1 MLSAPAA
8 PLNPLQRNRLMARKR
23 RAAAINDKGIAV
35 VIEEAAP
42 DVLPGQIMVRVHAA
56 SISPGT
62 EMDAV
67 RYARGDGPRK
77 PGRLWRMGYQNAGDV
92 AAVGE
97 GVTQFRKGDRVTCFG
112 AGYAYITDLAVVPQ
126 NLCCKLPD
134 DVSFEEGAFGNLVLT
149 GQHALRRA
157 KPTMG
162 ERLLVVG
169 MGLVGQLTA
178 QYGRIAGLDVMGW
191 DTFDS
196 RLRIAKKCGIHGT
209 VNVTKADSQA
219 AARAFTDGQGFDIS
233 VLALGGDGDK
243 AFNAAR
249 DVMQLSP
256 DGHRE
261 GRMVMVGGLTVKM
274 QGGAG
279 TGNLN
284 ILGAARTGPGYHDE
298 AWEHGRADYPPVFMR
313 WTTRTN
319 MEWALRLM
327 QRGELKIKPLI
338 THRMPLNDFVTA
350 IDLLMDKPDK
360 AMGVVFS
367 M

>member
-1 MLSAPAA
+1 MRS
-8 PLNPLQRNRLMARKR
+8 QR
-23 RAAAINDKGIAV
+23 RAAAINDKGAAI
-35 VIEEAAP
+35 ILEEPAP
-42 DVLPGQIMVRVHAA
+42 KLMAGQIKVRVHAA

-62 EMDAV
+62 EMGAV
-67 RYARGDGPRK
+67 RYARGDGERK
-77 PGRLWRMGYQNAGDV
+77 PGRVWRMGYQNAGKV
-92 AAVGE
+92 EAVGE
-97 GVTQFRKGDRVTCFG
+97 GVNQFRKGDRVTCFG
-112 AGYAYITDLAVVPQ
+112 AGYAYITDIAVVPQ

-134 DVSFEEGAFGNLVLT
+134 TVSYEEGAFGNLVLT

-157 KPTMG
+157 KPVMG

-191 DTFDS
+191 DTFDA
-196 RLRIAKKCGIHGT
+196 RLRIATKCGIHAT
-209 VNVTKADSQA
+209 ANVTKVDTKEATA
-219 AARAFTDGQGFDIS
+219 AFTSGQGFDIS

-261 GRMVMVGGLTVKM
+261 GRMVMVGGLTVQM
-274 QGGAG
+274 HGGAG

-313 WTTRTN
+313 WTTRSN
-319 MEWALRLM
+319 MEWALRLIE
-327 QRGELKIKPLI
+327 RGDLKIKPLI
-338 THRMPLNDFVTA
+338 THRMPLEDFAKA

-360 AMGVVFS
+360 AMGVVFT